1 MSNIFFEPIFWFAVS
16 FVLFFVIF
24 GRKLW
29 KPLTALLDARAD
41 QIRLELDEAAR
52 LRREAEQ
59 MLEDATR
66 EREQAYAEANAL
78 IEQTHQQAQELA
90 EKARLEAE
98 DMLRR
103 REQMAKDRIAA
114 AERAAVDEVR
124 AAAVDAAFE
133 SAKDVIG
140 KTLTQDQSASL
151 VSDALRSL
159 PDALRSR
166 EAA

>member
-1 MSNIFFEPIFWFAVS
+1 MSNLLLEPVFWFAVS

-24 GRKLW
+24 GPKIW
-29 KPLTALLDARAD
+29 KPLAGMLDARAD
-41 QIRLELDEAAR
+41 QIRVELDEAAR

-66 EREQAYAEANAL
+66 EREQAYAEASAL
-78 IEQTHQQAQELA
+78 IEQSRKQAEDLA
-90 EKARLEAE
+90 NKARLDAE

-114 AERAAVDEVR
+114 AERTALEDVR

-133 SAKDVIG
+133 GARLVMQQSIPAQTSTDLVDSAIAG
-140 KTLTQDQSASL
+140 LPT
-151 VSDALRSL
+151 ALSPR
-159 PDALRSR
+159 
-166 EAA
+166 AA

>member
-1 MSNIFFEPIFWFAVS
+1 MSNLFHEPVFWFAVS

-24 GRKLW
+24 GAKIW
-29 KPLTALLDARAD
+29 KPLAALLDARAD
-41 QIRLELDEAAR
+41 QIRVELDEAAR

-78 IEQTHQQAQELA
+78 IEQTRKQAEDLA
-90 EKARLEAE
+90 ARARQDAE

-114 AERAAVDEVR
+114 AERAALEEVR
-124 AAAVDAAFE
+124 AAAVDAAFDG
-133 SAKDVIG
+133 ARLVI
-140 KTLTQDQSASL
+140 QQ
-151 VSDALRSL
+151 SL
-159 PDALRSR
+159 PAQTSSDMVDSAIAGLPAALSAR
-166 EAA
+166 AA